1 MHITI
6 RQLQVFDAVARHLSY
21 TRAAEELHLTQP
33 AVSMQIKQL
42 EGSVGLPLF
51 EQIGKTIYLTQAGDA
66 MLSHARSIMQN
77 LAAAEE
83 EMDQLKGVDSGRLK
97 VAIAST
103 VNYFATQLLA
113 VFAREHPT
121 VEISLDVTNREALL
135 SRLEANIPDLVLM
148 GKPPADLDLI
158 AEPFMDNPLIMIAS
172 PDHPL
177 AGKKNVRLTEL
188 EGEDF
193 VVREPGSGTRV
204 AMERFFA
211 EQGFVH
217 QKGMELMGNEAV
229 KQGVEAGLGL
239 AVVSVHTV
247 EQELTLH
254 RLVPLHVHGLP
265 IMRRWYVA
273 HRRGKKLSATARS
286 FRDFVLRAGAE
297 ARLAS

>member
-211 EQGFVH
+211 EQGFIH

>member
-42 EGSVGLPLF
+42 EGSVGLSLF
-51 EQIGKTIYLTQAGDA
+51 EQIGKRIYLTQAGDA
-66 MLSHARSIMQN
+66 MLRHARSIMQN
-77 LAAAEE
+77 LSAAEE
-83 EMDQLKGVDSGRLK
+83 EMDELKGVDSGRLK

-158 AEPFMDNPLIMIAS
+158 AEPFMDNPLIMIAP

-177 AGKKNVRLTEL
+177 AGKKKIRLAEL

-239 AVVSVHTV
+239 AVVSIHTV
-247 EQELTLH
+247 EQELTLN

-286 FRDFVLRAGAE
+286 FRDLVLRAGAA

>member
-6 RQLQVFDAVARHLSY
+6 RQLQVFYDVARHLSY

-158 AEPFMDNPLIMIAS
+158 AEPFMDNPLIMIAP

-177 AGKKNVRLTEL
+177 AGKKKIRITEL

-247 EQELTLH
+247 EQELTLN

>member
-51 EQIGKTIYLTQAGDA
+51 EQIGKRIYLTQAGDA
-66 MLSHARSIMQN
+66 MLRHARSIMQN
-77 LAAAEE
+77 LSAAEE
-83 EMDQLKGVDSGRLK
+83 EMDELKGVDSGRLK

-121 VEISLDVTNREALL
+121 VEISLDVINREALL

-158 AEPFMDNPLIMIAS
+158 AEPFMDNPLIMIAP

-177 AGKKNVRLTEL
+177 AGKKKIRIAEL

-239 AVVSVHTV
+239 AVVSIHTV
-247 EQELTLH
+247 EQELTLN

-286 FRDFVLRAGAE
+286 FRDFVLRAGAA

>member
-211 EQGFVH
+211 EQGFAH

-247 EQELTLH
+247 EQELTLN

>member
-158 AEPFMDNPLIMIAS
+158 AEPFMENPLIMIAS

-211 EQGFVH
+211 EQCFVH

-247 EQELTLH
+247 EQELTLN